1 MELQVIE
8 QDFRKSVGE
17 KVSLLREGNE
27 RYRVFTPFLFEDGD
41 HLSIVFKRVGR
52 HWVLSDE
59 GNTLMR
65 LTYEIDLRDLLRG
78 NRQKIIDGAL
88 NTYGVAN
95 QEGELVFVVRDDAYG
110 DALFSFVQSLIKISD
125 VTYLS
130 RERAKSTFL
139 DDFRQLMQ
147 EAAPA
152 ERLEFDYHDPRHDPE
167 GIYTVDC
174 RVNHMARPL
183 FAFAVPG
190 DDRCRDVTITLLQFE
205 RWGMEFQ
212 SLAVFEDQQAISR
225 PVLARFSDVAD
236 KQFSSLVAN
245 RERVKR
251 YLTDTLSSAH

>member
-8 QDFRKSVGE
+8 KDFRQSVGE

-41 HLSIVFKRVGR
+41 HLSIVFKRAGR
-52 HWVLSDE
+52 NWVLSDE

-78 NRQKIIDGAL
+78 SRQKIIDSSLTAF
-88 NTYGVAN
+88 GVAN
-95 QEGELVFVVRDDAYG
+95 QDGELVFVVQDDAYG

-139 DDFRQLMQ
+139 EDFRQLMQ
-147 EAAPA
+147 ETVPK
-152 ERLEFDYHDPRHDPE
+152 ERLECDYHDPRHDPE
-167 GIYTVDC
+167 GIYSVDC
-174 RVNHMARPL
+174 RVNHMTRPL

-190 DDRCRDVTITLLQFE
+190 DDRCRDVTITLHQFE
-205 RWGMEFQ
+205 RWGEDFQ
-212 SLAVFEDQQAISR
+212 SLAIFEDQQAISR

-236 KQFSSLVAN
+236 KQFSSLAAN
-245 RERVKR
+245 RERIIR
-251 YLTDTLSSAH
+251 YLSDTLSSAH

>member
-8 QDFRKSVGE
+8 QDFRQSVGE
-17 KVSLLREGNE
+17 KVSLLQEGNE

-41 HLSIVFKRVGR
+41 HLSIVFKRTGR
-52 HWVLSDE
+52 DWVLSDE

-88 NTYGVAN
+88 NTFGVAN
-95 QEGELVFVVRDDAYG
+95 QDGELVFVVRDDAYG

-139 DDFRQLMQ
+139 EDFRQLMQ

-152 ERLEFDYHDPRHDPE
+152 ERLEFEYHDPRHDPE
-167 GIYTVDC
+167 ETTPSTVALTTW
-174 RVNHMARPL
+174 R
-183 FAFAVPG
+183 
-190 DDRCRDVTITLLQFE
+190 
-205 RWGMEFQ
+205 
-212 SLAVFEDQQAISR
+212 
-225 PVLARFSDVAD
+225 ARFSPSQSPVMTGVETSRSRCINLSGGGW
-236 KQFSSLVAN
+236 SSKAWRCSKIN
-245 RERVKR
+245 KR
-251 YLTDTLSSAH
+251 SVGQCWRGSATWPTSSSPAWRPTENGSSAI